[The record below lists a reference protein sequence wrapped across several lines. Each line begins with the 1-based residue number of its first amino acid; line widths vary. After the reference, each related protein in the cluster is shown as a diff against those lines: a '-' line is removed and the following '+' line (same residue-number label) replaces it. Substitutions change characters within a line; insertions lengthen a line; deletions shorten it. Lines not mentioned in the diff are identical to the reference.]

1 MSAFRCPKCNS
12 HTGVVDT
19 RVAGKLRNSF
29 IRRRRE
35 CAKGHRF
42 TTYETVANVK
52 VYGWKGQGRAM
63 MEKNTQA
70 QRVLEDIKGEVA
82 TALESLNAI
91 AAKL

>member
-12 HTGVVDT
+12 HTGVTDT

-42 TTYETVANVK
+42 TTYETVVHVK
-52 VYGWKGQGRAM
+52 VYGHGDTM
-63 MEKNTQA
+63 MRKNTHA
-70 QRVLEDIKGEVA
+70 QKRLTQISADFSAAME
-82 TALESLNAI
+82 LLNAI